1 MQKSKTNMEEVLD
14 KDKEQDVSVAPASQE
29 DVLEDALAGLPTDRK
44 EQIKG
49 VVVAAAQSLYS
60 SSYQGPL
67 PHPTHFAG
75 YESVLPGAAER
86 ILAMAEKQ
94 QESSIKKD
102 RTVDYLLR
110 LGMWLFII
118 VFLGSCSL
126 AAYAVYEKAYTVAIS
141 MVGAAVLIAIV
152 LVLRRNPK
160 VESFFGYTLPDS

>member
-1 MQKSKTNMEEVLD
+1 MQKSRTSMEKVLD
-14 KDKEQDVSVAPASQE
+14 SDKEQELSVAPAPQE
-29 DVLEDALAGLPTDRK
+29 DILEDALDGLPADRK

-141 MVGAAVLIAIV
+141 IVGAAVLIAIV